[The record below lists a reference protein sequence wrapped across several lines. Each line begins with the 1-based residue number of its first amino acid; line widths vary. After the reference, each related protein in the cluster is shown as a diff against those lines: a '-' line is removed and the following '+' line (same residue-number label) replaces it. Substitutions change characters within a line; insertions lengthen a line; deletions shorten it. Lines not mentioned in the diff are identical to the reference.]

1 MKTFTQFMNEVYDP
15 DVQGRS
21 QIRKQ
26 GEGGRVGSNRKKT
39 TPEIRRTKNVGGGDI
54 QPTQYRDRK
63 DIGAQ
68 KPTEKREQQPT
79 QERGSAG
86 VSGKEAQRKAYRE
99 RKSRESG
106 AKTKTASQLLT
117 KKAPQK
123 SAHPD
128 YKPKT
133 GGAKYSRKERLSVQ
147 GKGERALRDIFRGQE
162 KDKGADKKTAA
173 KRASERMSK

>member
-1 MKTFTQFMNEVYDP
+1 MSVKAE
-15 DVQGRS
+15 
-21 QIRKQ
+21 KKKK
-26 GEGGRVGSNRKKT
+26 KKT
-39 TPEIRRTKNVGGGDI
+39 EPKKK
-54 QPTQYRDRK
+54 Q
-63 DIGAQ
+63 
-68 KPTEKREQQPT
+68 
-79 QERGSAG
+79 
-86 VSGKEAQRKAYRE
+86 VSKEDQRKAYRE